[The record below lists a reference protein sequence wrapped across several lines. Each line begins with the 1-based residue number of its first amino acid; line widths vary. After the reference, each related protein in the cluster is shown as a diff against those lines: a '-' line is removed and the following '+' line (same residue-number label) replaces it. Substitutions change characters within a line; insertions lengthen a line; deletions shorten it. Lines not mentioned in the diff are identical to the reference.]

1 MRGKKRRHDKK
12 ERKQENQGR
21 NRTLRP
27 ARRDTFGIAVEEKK
41 QVVHNLRQE
50 YVSDPDCFRFIS

>member
-27 ARRDTFGIAVEEKK
+27 AQRDTFGIAVEEKK
-41 QVVHNLRQE
+41 QAVHNLRQE
-50 YVSDPDCFRFIS
+50 YVSDPECFRFIC